1 MTELFAIGL
10 PVGPEWIVIVVIF
23 LLLFGGAKIPQLMK
37 GIGKGV
43 GEFQAG
49 LHQGKQALKQA
60 MDEATDEEEKAAI
73 ESSGSTDSKSET
85 TDA

>member
-10 PVGPEWIVIVVIF
+10 PVGPEWIVIIVIF

-49 LHQGKQALKQA
+49 LHQGKQALKKA
-60 MDEATDEEEKAAI
+60 MEEATDEDDKASDEAVKSLDGQSEK
-73 ESSGSTDSKSET
+73 